1 MQNKTTRMG
10 FTLIELLVVVTIIA
24 ILAGLLLPA
33 LFQSQ
38 QKAWQGGCQANM
50 RNISVAL
57 HGWVEDHKGWLPAGQ
72 GSSCGIWIGQ
82 TPNYNSGSIQGLNY
96 YLATYLGCPA
106 PAALDQMIPQFI
118 CPSFRRFG
126 KNYDMSG
133 RVVYARTDNNFIGMR
148 DESGTSFDPFG
159 YPTSNGGSGTPQK
172 LESLAAIRPLAAIW
186 ALADTDL
193 LAYPSGNGWGESAG
207 LPPQPSHVDQR
218 NYVYF
223 DGHVQ
228 AKKVPADGKL

>member
-1 MQNKTTRMG
+1 MQTETKQMG

-38 QKAWQGGCQANM
+38 QKAWQAGCQANM

-57 HGWVEDHKGWLPAGQ
+57 HSWVEDHKGWLPPGQ
-72 GSSCGIWIGQ
+72 GSSFGLWCNEIA
-82 TPNYNSGSIQGLNY
+82 NYNSGDKNHLNY

-106 PAALDQMIPQFI
+106 PASKDQFIPQFI

-133 RVVYARTDNNFIGMR
+133 RVVYAKTTGISWGETDFY
-148 DESGTSFDPFG
+148 PFG
-159 YPTSNGGSGTPQK
+159 YPTPGNFPPQK
-172 LESLAAIRPLAAIW
+172 MESVAALRPLGSVWVLVDA
-186 ALADTDL
+186 DL
-193 LAYPSGNGWGESAG
+193 LAFSPDTWGEAGG
-207 LPPQPSHVDQR
+207 LPPLPSHVDQR
-218 NYVYF
+218 NFLYF
-223 DGHVQ
+223 DGHIA
-228 AKKVPADGKL
+228 AKKVPPDGSL